1 MNTKEK
7 IFDVSLDL
15 FSKKGYDSVS
25 LREIAEEVG
34 IKKSSIYSH
43 YPSKEAILMDIF
55 NYFTQQFEF
64 NPVINNEEIQ
74 LNENNPLLE
83 NPELFYHKG
92 SEAIKQMIF
101 EETNFKIMK
110 LILIQMH
117 HNETIKLF
125 FQNEILVKPLIF
137 WNGFFTMLKE
147 KEVIRKDS
155 NPKLLAKQYYSFP
168 IYFPDSNG
176 SAAMGQ
182 ATTAIDPA
190 LVEGPDGT
198 IYCFAD
204 MNPTGITTF
213 DIWPGP
219 GTGFVEIGGK
229 DRLVLT
235 GTYVKPVENVNYGN
249 PEEYEYYVGDFDAEG
264 FAHVLKMADGSET
277 AYVVDEWY
285 NIYTVNAKGE
295 YEATLTQK
303 QVNSNTSIQQNAFYA
318 GSVLHVYSTGYI
330 WCVKSYDGG
339 MSWEDPEILNT
350 QIKRNDG
357 KETALLVSPGQGM
370 VTSDGDIIVGA
381 YDTYNGENAS
391 IFYSTDNGLRVMA

>member
-7 IFDVSLDL
+7 IFYVSLDL
-15 FSKKGYDSVS
+15 FSQRGYDSVS

-55 NYFTQQFEF
+55 DYFTQQFEF

-74 LNENNPLLE
+74 LDEKNPLLE

-147 KEVIRKDS
+147 KGVIREDS

-168 IYFPDSNG
+168 IYLLLEICAKYDDLPQGLLEEFFEQAEAHANFLLDS
-176 SAAMGQ
+176 
-182 ATTAIDPA
+182 
-190 LVEGPDGT
+190 
-198 IYCFAD
+198 
-204 MNPTGITTF
+204 
-213 DIWPGP
+213 
-219 GTGFVEIGGK
+219 
-229 DRLVLT
+229 
-235 GTYVKPVENVNYGN
+235 VK
-249 PEEYEYYVGDFDAEG
+249 
-264 FAHVLKMADGSET
+264 
-277 AYVVDEWY
+277 
-285 NIYTVNAKGE
+285 
-295 YEATLTQK
+295 
-303 QVNSNTSIQQNAFYA
+303 
-318 GSVLHVYSTGYI
+318 
-330 WCVKSYDGG
+330 VK
-339 MSWEDPEILNT
+339 
-350 QIKRNDG
+350 
-357 KETALLVSPGQGM
+357 
-370 VTSDGDIIVGA
+370 
-381 YDTYNGENAS
+381 
-391 IFYSTDNGLRVMA
+391 